1 MKKKLVLRPYVLP
14 LFYILLVIFLMNL
27 STGVLYKEIPQ
38 EDNLEYVNEE
48 IFENTLPVMKEEEEV
63 VSNPYN
69 GDNVQ
74 VIVGYYNYQG
84 NEIEQEGAIINYEST
99 YLQNSGLTYSSNS
112 KFDVIA
118 IMDGEVTKVYNNE
131 VLGNIVEITHDN
143 DIVSIYQ
150 VLDNVIVKVHDKVN
164 KGDKIAES
172 GTSKIY
178 NTNYNLHFEVLK
190 NGNIQNPNAILGK
203 NTKEI

>member
-14 LFYILLVIFLMNL
+14 LFYILLVILLMTL
-27 STGVLYKEIPQ
+27 STGVIYKEIPQ
-38 EDNLEYVNEE
+38 KENVEFVNEE
-48 IFENTLPVMKEEEEV
+48 IFENTVPVINEEEEF

-69 GDNVQ
+69 GEDVK

-84 NEIEQEGAIINYEST
+84 NEIEQEGSIVNYENT

-118 IMDGEVTKVYNNE
+118 IMDGEVTKIYNNE
-131 VLGNIVEITHDN
+131 VLGNIIEITHEN

-150 VLDNVIVKVHDKVN
+150 VLDNITVKEHDKVK

-178 NTNYNLHFEVLK
+178 NTNYNLHFEILK
-190 NGNIQNPNAILGK
+190 NGNIQNPNTILGK